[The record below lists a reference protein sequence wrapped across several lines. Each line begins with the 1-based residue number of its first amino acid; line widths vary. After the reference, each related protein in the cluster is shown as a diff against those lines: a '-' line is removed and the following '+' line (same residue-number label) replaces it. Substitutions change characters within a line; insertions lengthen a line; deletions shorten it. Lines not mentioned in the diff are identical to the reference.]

1 MTTNATNAATRVND
15 NGARDIN
22 IDDRIDIELHVGG
35 EGGRKMDDEDN
46 NSDDCG
52 EGYCITLYR
61 TTTMMTNAAKALGL
75 SRATMTV
82 ASVLLLLLFSSS
94 SSFAIFPVAATA
106 TAPLPSGHSPPVVI
120 VIIVHGSRPNAPPPS
135 SPLSQYSPPP
145 PLTRLMIRM
154 NWEGTCFGK
163 SSLR

>member
-22 IDDRIDIELHVGG
+22 IDDRIDIEPHVGG

-82 ASVLLLLLFSSS
+82 ASVLLLLLF
-94 SSFAIFPVAATA
+94 
-106 TAPLPSGHSPPVVI
+106 LLLLLL
-120 VIIVHGSRPNAPPPS
+120 RD
-135 SPLSQYSPPP
+135 LSCCCYRYRSPPP
-145 PLTRLMIRM
+145 RPFPPCGHRHHRSRQSTQ
-154 NWEGTCFGK
+154 CP
-163 SSLR
+163 SSLLAPEPVLPPTSSDQTDDP